1 MIIASI
7 HSKIESVPIRHD
19 FYFLTHESVR
29 YSCNCEGN
37 RGSRFNRNIEEITCI
52 SSTYRFEMEFNL
64 VSIYTVLSIN
74 ERKTLCS
81 VHTTMYHRFP
91 ISFRFQRSIFL
102 FFQLVKKKESISI
115 FQFWKISFPYS
126 SIFVDRH
133 SYRNSKMFKT
143 REHYKFL
150 YIERRV
156 LLCIQYTRVIIV
168 NVNEDVSLVL
178 TFNFKLLSI
187 GE

>member
-102 FFQLVKKKESISI
+102 FFQLVKKKNRSRFSNFEKFHFHI
-115 FQFWKISFPYS
+115 PRYS
-126 SIFVDRH
+126 WIVTVIVIQRCL
-133 SYRNSKMFKT
+133 K
-143 REHYKFL
+143 RENYKFL
-150 YIERRV
+150 YIER
-156 LLCIQYTRVIIV
+156 
-168 NVNEDVSLVL
+168 DVFFCAYNTLV
-178 TFNFKLLSI
+178 
-187 GE
+187 